1 MRLLIVGL
9 NFQPELTGIGKY
21 TGEMAAYLS
30 SSHQVRVVTTAPY
43 YPYWQVQEGFTWW
56 QYKREIWCGMRVY
69 RCPLWVPCQ
78 PSGLKRLLHLFSF
91 ALSSFPVLLRQMFWK
106 PDLVLCV
113 APALFSAP
121 SAWFTA
127 RLSGS
132 KAWLHIQ
139 DFELDAALNLSM
151 LPSDHFLTRWAA
163 HIESWL
169 LARFD
174 QVSTISNR
182 MIQSLKNKGVPS
194 KRTYLFPNWVDTNQI
209 FPLPDS
215 RKTLRQIFDL
225 PEDKVIVLYS
235 GNMGNKQGLE
245 MVVDVARE
253 IQTHDEIFFVFCGE
267 GSARKDLETR
277 ATELPNVQFLS
288 LQPAEKLNQLL
299 NTADI
304 HILPQRNDAAD
315 LVMPSKLL
323 GMLAS
328 GKPVIAT
335 ANPETEIGTVVGRN
349 GVLVPPGDQQALYQ
363 AILELA
369 QSLQRRSC
377 LGQKG
382 RAFVCQNWTREH
394 ILTVFELH
402 LRELVEGDECLKESI
417 DIKDARSLNLREE
430 DWGIS
435 N

>member
-1 MRLLIVGL
+1 MRILIVGL
-9 NFQPELTGIGKY
+9 NFHPELTGIGKY

-43 YPYWQVQEGFTWW
+43 YPYWQVQEGYSWW

-69 RCPLWVPCQ
+69 RCPLWVPRQ

-91 ALSSFPVLLRQMFWK
+91 ALSSFPVLLRQMFWE
-106 PDLVLCV
+106 PDLVLCI

-121 SAWFTA
+121 PAWFTA
-127 RLSGS
+127 RLSGA

-139 DFELDAALNLSM
+139 DFELDAATKLGLLS
-151 LPSDHFLTRWAA
+151 SGNFLTRWAA
-163 HIESWL
+163 NVESWL

-194 KRTYLFPNWVDTNQI
+194 NRTYLFPNWVDTNQI

-215 RKTLRQIFDL
+215 RKTLRRIFDL

-235 GNMGNKQGLE
+235 GNMGRKQGLE
-245 MVVDVARE
+245 ILVDVACE
-253 IQTHDEIFFVFCGE
+253 TQTKDEIFYVFCGE
-267 GSARKDLETR
+267 GTAREDLENR
-277 ATELPNVQFLS
+277 ARVLPNVKFIS
-288 LQPAEKLNQLL
+288 LQPAHKLNQLL

-304 HILPQRNDAAD
+304 HILPQRADAAD

-335 ANPETEIGTVVGRN
+335 ASPETEIGAVVGQN
-349 GVLVPPGDQQALYQ
+349 GVLIPPGDRQALCK
-363 AILELA
+363 AILESA
-369 QSLQRRSC
+369 ESPQRRLC

-382 RAFVCQNWTREH
+382 HAFVSENWSRDH
-394 ILTVFELH
+394 VLPVFERH
-402 LRELVEGDECLKESI
+402 LRELVEGE
-417 DIKDARSLNLREE
+417 
-430 DWGIS
+430 
-435 N
+435 